1 MEYKRTLTN
10 KISAG
15 YLNSIYEK
23 GIKLGAYGGKL
34 CGAGG
39 GGFFLFILPYE
50 KKKDFREYFGEKNCI
65 DFNIDFSGTKL
76 IFKG

>member
-1 MEYKRTLTN
+1 MEVNYVEL
-10 KISAG
+10 
-15 YLNSIYEK
+15 EVED
-23 GIKLGAYGGKL
+23 
-34 CGAGG
+34 
-39 GGFFLFILPYE
+39 FFLFIMPYE